1 MHQNCSYSYNIPVTI
16 AQAYKRGLVSP
27 KYMFITYG
35 WYGER
40 WWGEGAISRDYNCTS
55 EDLAAVALYGVAAVL
70 AEFPDEPDAIA
81 EPNIV
86 SCGSVLSLHQAV
98 GNTV

>member
-1 MHQNCSYSYNIPVTI
+1 MNGFYY
-16 AQAYKRGLVSP
+16 QALKRGLVSP
-27 KYMFITYG
+27 KDMFITYG

-40 WWGEGAISRDYNCTS
+40 WWGEGAISSDYNCTS
-55 EDLAAVALYGVAAVL
+55 EDLATIALYSVAAVL

-86 SCGSVLSLHQAV
+86 RYCSLAV
-98 GNTV
+98 

>member
-1 MHQNCSYSYNIPVTI
+1 MKESERFSSYNDY
-16 AQAYKRGLVSP
+16 QAYKRGLVSP

-40 WWGEGAISRDYNCTS
+40 WWGEGAISSDYNCTS
-55 EDLAAVALYGVAAVL
+55 EDLATVALYGVAAVL

-81 EPNIV
+81 ESNIV
-86 SCGSVLSLHQAV
+86 SCGEMNQSVFYF
-98 GNTV
+98 

>member
-1 MHQNCSYSYNIPVTI
+1 
-16 AQAYKRGLVSP
+16 
-27 KYMFITYG
+27 MFITYG

-40 WWGEGAISRDYNCTS
+40 WWGEGAISSDYNCTS
-55 EDLAAVALYGVAAVL
+55 EDLATVALYSVAAVL

-98 GNTV
+98 GNTVWV